1 MRSDARCL
9 ALRGSLKKHMLIT
22 PRSPRLVLPPLLA
35 ALCSALHT
43 GAALAQASGDT
54 PQRVE
59 ILGQRDDYV
68 PPPTTS
74 ATRTETPNL
83 LVPQSVQVVPRA
95 VLNEQRV
102 LTLSDAVRNVSGV
115 ANDFG
120 FNGSAQPLLIL
131 RGFSSTSMSA
141 SGSMLGSSRYYLDGV
156 KVQGVPVNMADV
168 QAVEVVK
175 GPTSVLYGRAEPGGL
190 VNVVRRPLSATPSLG
205 FEQTVGEHGLSRTV
219 LEAGGALDTGSTLLG
234 RASVSFSE
242 GGSPR
247 AHVVDRLGAFSG
259 SLGWVPDAQSRLV
272 LSLSLNDQRYRND
285 YGVPVD
291 VDTARP
297 VRPTDDL
304 QYNDAPELS
313 RIRSRAVTLDGETR
327 LSAEWKGRL
336 RLATMRADTREVDI
350 TPYRLDLT
358 TFEDCTQRSP
368 SQMCRY
374 YFYARPE
381 GRDSLDQGSV
391 ELLGDLA
398 LAGLRHQVLLGVDS
412 YRSAKTGTT
421 YLQDAGAVDF
431 LQPAP
436 VATPRLD
443 TSTALA
449 DVRND
454 SSRWTSLYLQD
465 QVDFGAGWHGVLALR
480 HERTAAVYAADGV
493 APNRQSATTPR
504 VGVVFE
510 PAAGHSLYAQYQESL
525 AANNGRNPA
534 DGVAL
539 EPERARQLEL
549 GWKVLALQ
557 GQLNSTLAVYQLEK
571 RNLADY
577 ADYMLGVIRTT
588 GKARSRGLE
597 WDVIGQLTPRL
608 AVMGS
613 YAYTDTR
620 VLEDTFNAGKRL
632 ANVPLH
638 SGSLWARWAQGPWSG
653 GGGVFF
659 QGQRA
664 GDTANTFFMPGYG
677 RVDLM
682 AAYAFRAGGAKGSL
696 QLNLN
701 NVFDKVYFTGSH
713 QFVQDWVQVGAPR
726 TLSAT
731 LRLEH

>member
-1 MRSDARCL
+1 MRSDP
-9 ALRGSLKKHMLIT
+9 K
-22 PRSPRLVLPPLLA
+22 LLA
-35 ALCSALHT
+35 ACAWMAS
-43 GAALAQASGDT
+43 GAGLAQTTPDL

-59 ILGQRDDYV
+59 ITAPRDDYA
-68 PPPTTS
+68 PPATPT
-74 ATRTETPNL
+74 AMRADTPNL

-115 ANDFG
+115 SNDFG

-141 SGSMLGSSRYYLDGV
+141 QGSMLGSSRYYLDGV

-205 FEQTVGEHGLSRTV
+205 FEQTVGEFGLTRTV
-219 LEAGGALDTGSTLLG
+219 LEAGGALDAGNTLLG
-234 RASVSFSE
+234 RASLSFGE

-247 AHVVDRLGAFSG
+247 AHVVDRLSALSG
-259 SLGWVPDAQSRLV
+259 SLGWVPDAQTRLV

-285 YGVPVD
+285 FGVPVD
-291 VDTARP
+291 GATARP

-304 QYNDAPELS
+304 QYNDSPDLS
-313 RIRSRAVTLDGETR
+313 RIRSRTLTLDGETR
-327 LSAEWKGRL
+327 LSGEWKARL
-336 RLATMRADTREVDI
+336 RLTTMRADTREVDI

-368 SQMCRY
+368 AQMCRY
-374 YFYARPE
+374 YYYARPD
-381 GRDSLDQGSV
+381 GHSTLDQGTA

-398 LAGLRHQVLLGVDS
+398 WAGLRHQVLLGVDS

-421 YLQDAGAVDF
+421 YLQDAGSVDF
-431 LQPAP
+431 LHPAP

-454 SSRWTSLYLQD
+454 HSRWTSFFVQD
-465 QVDFGAGWHGVLALR
+465 QVALGSGWHGVLALR
-480 HERTAAVYAADGV
+480 HERTAAVYAAEGE

-504 VGVVFE
+504 VGLVFE
-510 PAAGHSLYAQYQESL
+510 PAPGQSLYAQYQDSL

-534 DGVAL
+534 DGKAL
-539 EPERARQLEL
+539 APERARQLEL
-549 GWKVLALQ
+549 GWKVVALQ

-620 VLEDTFNAGKRL
+620 VLEDTFNTGKRL

-638 SGSLWARWAQGPWSG
+638 SGSLWARWAQGPWTG
-653 GGGVFF
+653 GGGVFI

-731 LRLEH
+731 LRLEY